1 MSPRNSEDIAKEVG
15 IGIATLERWLAQG
28 KVRIP
33 KTVTIGARRF
43 RLWSERDIERLK
55 KYKASSYGKGRGRK
69 AKPKK

>member
-1 MSPRNSEDIAKEVG
+1 MSPRNSEDVAKEVG

-28 KVRIP
+28 KIPLP

-55 KYKASSYGKGRGRK
+55 KHKAMFYRKGRGRK
-69 AKPKK
+69 VKPKK